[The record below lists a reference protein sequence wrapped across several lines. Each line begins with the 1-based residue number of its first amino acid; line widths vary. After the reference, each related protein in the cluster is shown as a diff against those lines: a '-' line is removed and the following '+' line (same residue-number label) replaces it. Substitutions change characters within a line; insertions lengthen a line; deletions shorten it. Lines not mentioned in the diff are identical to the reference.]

1 MMNDAIYH
9 ESDVE
14 DDQEEA
20 EMMLPPPPPPAY
32 IKLLDRRCLSCVINY
47 LDAESTESMAQS
59 CRFLSDACDAADR
72 TPLMGTQHAHQLS
85 EAASP
90 QPSFDVL
97 DGLLQDIVNMQHDSR
112 GVQASISDNPASSS
126 FDETDQMKSA
136 ELPSSDR
143 RLSLDDS
150 VKQDYDSG
158 VQAFINHNP
167 APSFDETD
175 EVKSAASPS
184 CDTSSSDD
192 GMKQDYDGGVQAFIC
207 DNPAPSFD
215 ESDEMKSTAS
225 PCRDRL
231 STDDY
236 GMNRNRP
243 SNDLCEEEEVPFDII
258 QTSGDISCV
267 DQSTDSNSVVTPVSV
282 TEFRDAANDKKISDS
297 EGGDDVLSAV
307 VSPSAGNS
315 FKPLSMNSLKTID
328 TPMKERRILTP
339 ERSYTPSTQSSSDA
353 DYCETANHDDES
365 SSDSETIQLSN
376 HNSAKE
382 EVYPERKTSSGGTFR
397 SYISDFMD
405 DIFGSAKEVTN
416 VLTHDSNV
424 RRNNIDD
431 RGPIKIGEKLYSHN
445 EALKMWKKVKRNL
458 EDTYAEVDDSGN
470 DKFDTTTFFEKS
482 NMYKE
487 NATRVK
493 DKRRSRNEATKRS
506 SKKQGSS
513 LSVAQ
518 EKRLKK
524 LMMKISL
531 QEDEAVTESIEQNP
545 TPSEVVNEEVDSDNS
560 SDDSSSCSSRSFSS
574 SDHSYNAASS
584 FERSEYHPSLSSWLP
599 QIRPVAPTTED
610 ISVATPVSSTA
621 DSVMGSNYGVEV
633 SSQCCKFVSGKA
645 PSQLIEDAGG
655 YKDVVHKPER
665 VVSTRKPRNLAR
677 HGMGISSSKR
687 RNSKP
692 KEDKKKSGRSLKLKL
707 IKKSTK

>member
-1 MMNDAIYH
+1 
-9 ESDVE
+9 
-14 DDQEEA
+14 
-20 EMMLPPPPPPAY
+20 
-32 IKLLDRRCLSCVINY
+32 
-47 LDAESTESMAQS
+47 MAQS
-59 CRFLSDACDAADR
+59 CRFLSDACGAADR
-72 TPLMGTQHAHQLS
+72 TPLMGAQHHQDVS

-175 EVKSAASPS
+175 EMKSAASPS

-192 GMKQDYDGGVQAFIC
+192 GMKQDYDGGVQAFNC

-231 STDDY
+231 STDNT
-236 GMNRNRP
+236 MIRNR
-243 SNDLCEEEEVPFDII
+243 SSDNVCEDEEVPFDII
-258 QTSGDISCV
+258 RTSGT
-267 DQSTDSNSVVTPVSV
+267 QSTDSNSVVTPVSV
-282 TEFRDAANDKKISDS
+282 TEFRDAANEKKMVEDA
-297 EGGDDVLSAV
+297 EELSAV

-328 TPMKERRILTP
+328 TPMKERRNLTP

-353 DYCETANHDDES
+353 DYCDTANHDDES

-376 HNSAKE
+376 YGSAKE
-382 EVYPERKTSSGGTFR
+382 EVHPERKTSSGGTFG
-397 SYISDFMD
+397 SYLSDFMGD
-405 DIFGSAKEVTN
+405 MFGSAKEVAN
-416 VLTHDSNV
+416 VMTHDSNV

-458 EDTYAEVDDSGN
+458 EDTYAKVDDSGN

-487 NATRVK
+487 NATRLK
-493 DKRRSRNEATKRS
+493 DKRRSRNEAPSKRS

-513 LSVAQ
+513 LSLAQ

-531 QEDEAVTESIEQNP
+531 QEDESVTESVDQNP
-545 TPSEVVNEEVDSDNS
+545 TPPEVVDEEVDSDNS
-560 SDDSSSCSSRSFSS
+560 SDGSSSCSSRSFSS
-574 SDHSYNAASS
+574 SDHSYSAASS
-584 FERSEYHPSLSSWLP
+584 FERSEYDPSLSAWLP
-599 QIRPVAPTTED
+599 QIRPVPPITED

-692 KEDKKKSGRSLKLKL
+692 KEDKKKSGRSLKLEL